1 MKKTS
6 GAMHVVTIKRRHG
19 EREYVS
25 TLVRRSI
32 REGRRVRKETVANLS
47 RLPAEAIEAV
57 RRALA
62 GETLVG
68 AGEALE
74 IERSLP
80 HGHVAAVL
88 GTARKLG
95 LERLLGR
102 ERTRERDLCLA
113 MVCQR
118 LLRAGSKLSATRQFG
133 LTTLGEELAVEG
145 ASEAELLSAMD
156 WLLARQERI
165 EAALARRYLREGG
178 FVLYDLSCSYLEGRK
193 CPLAALGYPR
203 DGKKGKLQISYGL
216 TCSPEG
222 RPVAVEVF
230 DGNVHDDKTLPQA
243 LERIKKRFGIERVVV
258 CGDRG
263 IVTEANIEALKAH
276 GFDWITALKAPQVQA
291 LVEAGDLQLSL
302 FDERNLAEIAS
313 ERYPGERLV
322 VCRNAHV
329 ARERARKREALL
341 AATEK
346 ELAKVRAWVEN
357 PRGRLHGKPAGL
369 IGERAGRVVNRFK
382 VAKHFQLT
390 IADGRFAYARDED
403 AINAEAALDGFYLL
417 RTSVGT
423 DDLSSQA
430 VVRAYKLLRHAE
442 RAFRAMKSPE
452 LEIRPIYHHL
462 EDRVR
467 AHVFLCM
474 LAYNVRFELEE
485 RLAPLLF
492 TDDSPLA
499 PADPVAPA
507 QRSPAGKKKAASKRT
522 KDGLPASSFR
532 DLLDALATLC
542 RNRVRLRG
550 SRPASTTSPRPAT
563 SKDAPSNCSS
573 STPTE
578 CRQNHAAPTRPIPLH
593 KRDRVPQGR
602 KLPVRRPPGS
612 WAGGLGGRP
621 SSPSRRGPAPRR
633 RSRRARPPRDG
644 RRRS

>member
-1 MKKTS
+1 MLLRMSKTG

-19 EREYVS
+19 EREYAS

-32 REGRRVRKETVANLS
+32 REGKRVRKETVANLS
-47 RLPAEAIEAV
+47 RLPAEAVEAV

-62 GETLVG
+62 GETLV
-68 AGEALE
+68 AAEDTFA

-80 HGHVAAVL
+80 HGQVAAVL

-113 MVCQR
+113 LVCQR
-118 LLRAGSKLSATRQFG
+118 LLRPGSKLSATRQFE
-133 LTTLGEELAVEG
+133 LSTLGEELAVEG
-145 ASEAELLSAMD
+145 ASEAELLAAMD
-156 WLLARQERI
+156 WLLGRQERI
-165 EAALARRYLREGG
+165 EAALARRYLRPGG
-178 FVLYDLSCSYLEGRK
+178 LVLYDLSASYLEGRK

-203 DGKKGKLQISYGL
+203 DGKRGKLQIQYGL

-230 DGNVHDDKTLPQA
+230 DGAIHDDKTLPSA
-243 LERIKKRFGIERVVV
+243 LERIKQRFGIERVVL

-263 IVTEANIEALKAH
+263 MVTAANIDTLREH

-291 LVEAGDLQLSL
+291 LVETGALQLSL
-302 FDERNLAEIAS
+302 FDETNLAEIAS

-322 VCRNAHV
+322 VCRNPHV

-341 AATEK
+341 AATEQQ
-346 ELAKVRAWVEN
+346 LAKVQASVCN
-357 PRGRLHGKPAGL
+357 PRGRLHDKPAGL

-390 IADGRFAYARDED
+390 IADGRFDYHRDEQ
-403 AINAEAALDGFYLL
+403 AIEAEAALDGFYVL
-417 RTSVGT
+417 RTSVDEDALT
-423 DDLSSQA
+423 PQA
-430 VVRAYKLLRHAE
+430 VVRAYKLLAHAE

-452 LEIRPIYHHL
+452 LEIRPIHHRL

-467 AHVFLCM
+467 AHVLLCM
-474 LAYNVRFELEE
+474 LAYAVRFELEQ

-507 QRSPAGKKKAASKRT
+507 QRSPAAKRKART
-522 KDGLPASSFR
+522 KQTEDGLPVSSFR
-532 DLLDALATLC
+532 DLLDTLATLC
-542 RNRVRLRG
+542 RNRIRLRG
-550 SRPASTTSPRPAT
+550 SQASF
-563 SKDAPSNCSS
+563 DQL
-573 STPTE
+573 TE
-578 CRQNHAAPTRPIPLH
+578 QNTL
-593 KRDRVPQGR
+593 Q
-602 KLPVRRPPGS
+602 
-612 WAGGLGGRP
+612 
-621 SSPSRRGPAPRR
+621 
-633 RSRRARPPRDG
+633 RRALELLEVNPNRV
-644 RRRS
+644 

>member
-1 MKKTS
+1 MKKN
-6 GAMHVVTIKRRHG
+6 GVAMHVVTIKRRHG
-19 EREYVS
+19 EREYAS

-32 REGRRVRKETVANLS
+32 REGTRVRKETIANLS

-57 RRALA
+57 RRVLA
-62 GETLVG
+62 GETLL
-68 AGEALE
+68 AAEEAFA

-88 GTARKLG
+88 GTARTLG

-118 LLRAGSKLSATRQFG
+118 LLRAGSKLSATRRFG
-133 LTTLGEELAVEG
+133 LTTLGEELGVAG
-145 ASEAELLSAMD
+145 ASEAELLAAMD

-165 EAALARRYLREGG
+165 EAALARRYLSEGG
-178 FVLYDLSCSYLEGRK
+178 FVLYDLSSSYVEGRK

-216 TCSPEG
+216 ICSPQG

-230 DGNVHDDKTLPQA
+230 DGKLHDDKTLPQA
-243 LERIKKRFGIERVVV
+243 LERIKQRFGIKRVVV

-263 IVTEANIEALKAH
+263 MVTEANIEVLKEQ

-302 FDERNLAEIAS
+302 FDETNLAEIAS
-313 ERYPGERLV
+313 ARYPGERLV
-322 VCRNAHV
+322 VCRNPHV

-341 AATEK
+341 SATEK
-346 ELAKVRAWVEN
+346 ELQKVKASVDN

-382 VAKHFQLT
+382 VAKHFQLV
-390 IADGRFAYARDED
+390 IEDGRFAYRRNEQ
-403 AINAEAALDGFYLL
+403 AIGEEAALDGFYVL
-417 RTSVGT
+417 RTSVGEHELT
-423 DDLSSQA
+423 PQA
-430 VVRAYKLLRHAE
+430 VVRAYKLLAHAE
-442 RAFRAMKSPE
+442 QAFRAMKSPE
-452 LEIRPIYHHL
+452 LEIRPLHHHL

-474 LAYNVRFELEE
+474 LAYAVRFELEE

-499 PADPVAPA
+499 AADPVAPA
-507 QRSPAGKKKAASKRT
+507 QRSAAAKRKAATKRT
-522 KDGLPASSFR
+522 EDELPVFSFR
-532 DLLDALATLC
+532 DLLDALGTLC

-550 SRPASTTSPRPAT
+550 SEVSFDQLTEAS
-563 SKDAPSNCSS
+563 
-573 STPTE
+573 
-578 CRQNHAAPTRPIPLH
+578 PL
-593 KRDRVPQGR
+593 Q
-602 KLPVRRPPGS
+602 
-612 WAGGLGGRP
+612 
-621 SSPSRRGPAPRR
+621 
-633 RSRRARPPRDG
+633 RRAFELLEVNPNRM
-644 RRRS
+644 